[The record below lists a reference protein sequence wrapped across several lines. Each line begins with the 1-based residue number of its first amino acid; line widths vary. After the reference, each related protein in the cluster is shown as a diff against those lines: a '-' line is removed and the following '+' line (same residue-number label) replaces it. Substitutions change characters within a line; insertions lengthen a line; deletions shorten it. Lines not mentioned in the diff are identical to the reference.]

1 MEGPS
6 AQCVLDLVLAHP
18 FGIRNLSNYMISAEL
33 DLKLAQPNPS
43 RIYECPNIDE
53 CLLVVPRPSVYW
65 FVNWFIYLNFNPKV
79 RNKRTLY
86 SMHMLI
92 CLSQLI
98 SGNRHFY
105 FPLPDR
111 QEKECKPKHEYFI
124 TDKSHEDLM
133 KSGRL
138 ISVKCDWV
146 ISQKE
151 KNSILLQNHCQTIS
165 KKNYLHSDLL
175 N

>member
-1 MEGPS
+1 MKTK
-6 AQCVLDLVLAHP
+6 
-18 FGIRNLSNYMISAEL
+18 IRHLSNHLISVEL
-33 DLKLAQPNPS
+33 DLLLAQPNPS

-133 KSGRL
+133 RSGRL
-138 ISVKCDWV
+138 ISIKCDWV